1 MSTNE
6 DMHNYK
12 TPRTVHCFRQGEVE
26 LPGEHGRVRGA
37 GGGRHGG
44 GRGGVLPDAARE
56 HASHALARGRS
67 VVRTAFH
74 VSKHYNN
81 SFLGDTRLEVLQ
93 VSISVNIN

>member
-1 MSTNE
+1 
-6 DMHNYK
+6 
-12 TPRTVHCFRQGEVE
+12 
-26 LPGEHGRVRGA
+26 
-37 GGGRHGG
+37 
-44 GRGGVLPDAARE
+44 
-56 HASHALARGRS
+56 